1 MQRAS
6 FLVFKNNI
14 SPMPLYIRF
23 LISVDYGQAL
33 HGWNKAWRHGELN
46 SLMHSPKTPTPHKHM
61 TSILTAWV
69 ASYGLG
75 ITVLTDRKYICLNG
89 IYAGYSFCLSNIY
102 VLYEMHVS
110 YNLKH

>member
-33 HGWNKAWRHGELN
+33 HGWNKAWRHGNWIHSCTHPKPPPHTNTWLRFWLHEL
-46 SLMHSPKTPTPHKHM
+46 HHM
-61 TSILTAWV
+61 A
-69 ASYGLG
+69 
-75 ITVLTDRKYICLNG
+75 
-89 IYAGYSFCLSNIY
+89 
-102 VLYEMHVS
+102 
-110 YNLKH
+110 